1 MGMRFDTLLFPGGLS
16 RAFTLS
22 YDDGVTQ
29 DHRLAA
35 LFRQYGL
42 KCTFNLNSGL
52 YGHRFSEGVIRME
65 EKELDECYAG
75 QELGGHGL
83 YHSALDSVGRPL
95 MAYEIIEDKRRL
107 ETHTQRPILMF
118 AYPFGTWNDDV
129 VAELRMAGYEGARTV
144 VSTGSFALP
153 KDPLRWDPTCHH
165 NDPRL
170 MELARQFAEGPA
182 MGPQLFY
189 VWGHA
194 YEFDGQDNWN
204 VIEELCAY
212 VADHREGIWCC
223 TNGELLRYM
232 KAHKALEYSADG
244 SMIANP
250 SAADVWLRLEDG
262 PACIPAGGC
271 VRA

>member
-1 MGMRFDTLLFPGGLS
+1 
-16 RAFTLS
+16 
-22 YDDGVTQ
+22 
-29 DHRLAA
+29 
-35 LFRQYGL
+35 
-42 KCTFNLNSGL
+42 
-52 YGHRFSEGVIRME
+52 
-65 EKELDECYAG
+65 
-75 QELGGHGL
+75 
-83 YHSALDSVGRPL
+83 
-95 MAYEIIEDKRRL
+95 
-107 ETHTQRPILMF
+107 MF
-118 AYPFGTWNDDV
+118 AYPFGTWNDEV
-129 VAELRMAGYEGARTV
+129 VAQLRTAGYEGARTV

-153 KDPLRWDPTCHH
+153 KDPLRWNPTCHH